1 MSDMVW
7 NGFSAQELAEA
18 TGGRWVTDPGELR
31 VDGVFTDTRQAGNGR
46 LFIALAGEK
55 FDAHDFLGAAIAAG
69 SGALCIAERKL
80 GKVPADCPIPVL
92 LTDDP
97 LRAYQAIARMYRKR
111 FPELLLAAVTGSVG
125 KTSVK
130 EMLRAIFTEA
140 AGAEHVLYTV
150 GNTNNQIGVPQ
161 NLLRLDPAHRYAV
174 IEMGTNHH
182 GEIEPLSR
190 CALPQVALVNSIAPC
205 HLEFLG
211 DLAGVARE
219 KSRIFCGLPQ
229 DGTAVIPADCPAVE
243 VLEEAAKPYRVLRF
257 GEASGDVRARYLGG
271 ELEGSSFEL
280 LFPGGACFRISWK
293 LAGRHQ
299 ARNAAAAA
307 AAALAAGVEPA
318 VIARGLANT
327 VLPGMRSRITRIDG
341 VTYLNDAYNA
351 NPGSM
356 RAAFEHLAEFAD
368 PAHLVL
374 LLGEMRELGGESE
387 REHAEVF
394 GLARKM
400 FPGARIAT
408 VGAGFRHAGAERH
421 FETAPDARS
430 FIAEA
435 KAGDLVFVKGSRG
448 IAAEEALPEAAR

>member
-1 MSDMVW
+1 MSEMTFS
-7 NGFSAQELAEA
+7 GFTAGELAGA
-18 TGGRWVTDPGELR
+18 TGGRWTADPGELR
-31 VDGVFTDTRQAGNGR
+31 FSGVYTDTRQPGAGR

-55 FDAHDFLGAAIAAG
+55 FDAHDFLGAAVASG
-69 SGALCIAERKL
+69 CGALCIAEQKR
-80 GKVPADCPIPVL
+80 GKIPAGCPVPVL
-92 LTDDP
+92 LVDEP
-97 LRAYQAIARMYRKR
+97 LRAYQAIARAYRMR
-111 FPELLLAAVTGSVG
+111 FPALKLAAVTGSVG

-130 EMLRAIFTEA
+130 EMLRAIFSEA
-140 AGAEHVLYTV
+140 VGGEKVLSTV

-161 NLLRLDPAHRYAV
+161 NLLRLTPDHCCAV

-219 KSRIFCGLPQ
+219 KSRIFCGLPP
-229 DGTAVIPADCPAVE
+229 DGTAVIPMECPARE
-243 VLEEAAKPYRVLRF
+243 VLEAAAEPYRVLRF
-257 GEASGDVRARYLGG
+257 GEESGDVRARYLGG
-271 ELEGSSFEL
+271 ELEGSSFRL
-280 LFPGGACFRISWK
+280 LFPDGEEFRVSWR

-318 VIARGLANT
+318 VIAKGLEHT
-327 VLPGMRSRITRIDG
+327 VLPGMRSRVTRIDG

-368 PAHLVL
+368 PVHLVL
-374 LLGEMRELGGESE
+374 LLGEMRELGAESE
-387 REHAEVF
+387 REHVGVF
-394 GLARKM
+394 ELAKRM
-400 FPGARIAT
+400 FPGSRIAT
-408 VGAGFRHAGAERH
+408 VGEGFRCAGCERH
-421 FETAPDARS
+421 FESASEARS

-435 KAGDLVFVKGSRG
+435 RAGDLVFVKGSRG
-448 IAAEEALPEAAR
+448 IAAEEALPAAAR

>member
-1 MSDMVW
+1 MSEMAFC
-7 NGFSAQELAEA
+7 GFSARELAEA
-18 TGGRWVTDPGELR
+18 TGGRWAADPGEFR
-31 VDGVFTDTRQAGNGR
+31 AEGVYTDTRQEGAGR
-46 LFIALAGEK
+46 LFVALSGEN
-55 FDAHDFLGAAIAAG
+55 FDAHDFLGAAIASG
-69 SGALCIAERKL
+69 CGALCVAERKRE
-80 GKVPADCPIPVL
+80 KIPAGCPVPVL
-92 LTDDP
+92 LTEEP
-97 LRAYQAIARMYRKR
+97 LRAYQAIARVYRMR
-111 FPELLLAAVTGSVG
+111 FSALTLTAVTGSVG

-130 EMLRAIFTEA
+130 EMLRAVFSAA
-140 AGAEHVLYTV
+140 AGEERVLYTA
-150 GNTNNQIGVPQ
+150 GNTNNQVGVPQ
-161 NLLRLDPAHRYAV
+161 NLFRLTPAHRYAV

-182 GEIEPLSR
+182 GEIEPLSL
-190 CALPQVALVNSIAPC
+190 CALPQIALVNSIAPC

-219 KSRIFCGLPQ
+219 KSRIFCGLPP
-229 DGTAVIPADCPAVE
+229 DGTAVIPAECPARE
-243 VLEEAAKPYRVLRF
+243 VLEEAAKPYRVLHF
-257 GEASGDVRARYLGG
+257 GEESGDVRARYLGG

-280 LFPGGACFRISWK
+280 LFPGGERFRISWR

-318 VIARGLANT
+318 VIAEGLEKT
-327 VLPGMRSRITRIDG
+327 VLPGMRSRVTRLEG

-374 LLGEMRELGGESE
+374 LLGEMRELGEESE
-387 REHAEVF
+387 REHAEVLE
-394 GLARKM
+394 LARKM

-408 VGAGFRHAGAERH
+408 VGDGFRNAGCGCH
-421 FETAPDARS
+421 FESAPDARS

-435 KAGDLVFVKGSRG
+435 KPGDLVFVKGSRG

>member
-1 MSDMVW
+1 MSEMTFG
-7 NGFSAQELAEA
+7 GFSAQELAGA
-18 TGGRWVTDPGELR
+18 TGGRWTVVPGELR
-31 VDGVFTDTRQAGNGR
+31 IDGVFTDTRQEGAGR

-55 FDAHDFLGAAIAAG
+55 FDAHDFLDAAIAAG
-69 SGALCIAERKL
+69 SAALCIAERKRE
-80 GKVPADCPIPVL
+80 KVPAGCPIPVL
-92 LTDDP
+92 LTEDP
-97 LRAYQAIARMYRKR
+97 LRAYQAIARMYRMR
-111 FPELLLAAVTGSVG
+111 FPALKLAAVTGSVG

-130 EMLRAIFTEA
+130 EMLRAIFSA
-140 AGAEHVLYTV
+140 AVGEEKVLYTA
-150 GNTNNQIGVPQ
+150 GNTNNQVGVPQ
-161 NLLRLDPAHRYAV
+161 NLLRLDSGHRYAV

-182 GEIEPLSR
+182 GEIEPLSC
-190 CALPQVALVNSIAPC
+190 CARPQVALVNSIAPC

-219 KSRIFCGLPQ
+219 KSRIFCGLPP
-229 DGTAVIPADCPAVE
+229 DGTAVIPAECPASE
-243 VLEEAAKPYRVLRF
+243 VLEAAAKPYRVLRF

-280 LFPGGACFRISWK
+280 FFPDGTSYRVSWK

-318 VIARGLANT
+318 VIAAGLANT
-327 VLPGMRSRITRIDG
+327 VLPGMRSRVTRIDG

-368 PAHLVL
+368 PACLVL
-374 LLGEMRELGGESE
+374 LLGEMRELGVASE
-387 REHAEVF
+387 KEHAEVLA
-394 GLARKM
+394 LARRM
-400 FPGARIAT
+400 FPGARVAT
-408 VGAGFRHAGAERH
+408 VGEGFRSAGCGRH
-421 FETAPDARS
+421 FRSAPEARS

-435 KAGDLVFVKGSRG
+435 KTGDLVFVKGSRG